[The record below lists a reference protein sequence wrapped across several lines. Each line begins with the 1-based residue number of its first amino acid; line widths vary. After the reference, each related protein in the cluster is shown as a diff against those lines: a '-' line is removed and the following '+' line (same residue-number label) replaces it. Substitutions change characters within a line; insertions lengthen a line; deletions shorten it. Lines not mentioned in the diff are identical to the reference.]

1 METPHTKM
9 TGYQHPGFED
19 EADSNDSADQ
29 RIVLDAKNANE
40 MNRGYVCRC
49 LGPCGKQTL
58 QHKPSDGL
66 CPTCGSYCAPA
77 TFASR
82 RQTKE
87 LAEKCWTVV
96 DSNSLAHAIRELGLV
111 PMAVVGDLESDLHKI
126 ARGRNDDYRR
136 SHLFAHRHIVERPG
150 LANGDLKSMG
160 ALSRA
165 LRRDTTVPKFVRAP
179 DRQSPGVIGLL
190 VEAELEFRANRRQLR
205 GLSMRSKL
213 YRYLHPTLGLTY
225 GPITVEIDGEYEALP
240 VELKT
245 VSTFDALEC
254 NQRKMRAMIMQLAGQ
269 AIAKNVDEGVLIIA
283 EREGSRLT
291 AIRIGNLRQYHCN
304 NVARWIAELGINPES
319 TDTMHKDWIGNYN
332 QTSFTSET
340 QEGTLC

>member
-1 METPHTKM
+1 
-9 TGYQHPGFED
+9 
-19 EADSNDSADQ
+19 
-29 RIVLDAKNANE
+29 
-40 MNRGYVCRC
+40 
-49 LGPCGKQTL
+49 
-58 QHKPSDGL
+58 
-66 CPTCGSYCAPA
+66 
-77 TFASR
+77 
-82 RQTKE
+82 
-87 LAEKCWTVV
+87 
-96 DSNSLAHAIRELGLV
+96 
-111 PMAVVGDLESDLHKI
+111 MAVVGDLESDLHKI

-136 SHLFAHRHIVERPG
+136 SHLFAHRHIVDRPG

-332 QTSFTSET
+332 QTSFTAET
-340 QEGTLC
+340 QRNVMLRDPPPTFMLRRMHDRREENTPSNLEENIRWLVTGQGRPIGCPETGIEHDFLERIEAMRVNSCQNLSTLIPDGQENSILDVLENRLNPGVGCERSIISRI